1 MKSSGQSSKVTR
13 AQPRPQPPS
22 RPIKSF
28 APPAG
33 PKVDPMSQGAPKQ
46 ADKLTS
52 GGKPPQG
59 GSNEIAAHAVWVAS
73 HPGEIDPR
81 QQHY

>member
-1 MKSSGQSSKVTR
+1 MKTTR
-13 AQPRPQPPS
+13 LATRPQPQA

-33 PKVDPMSQGAPKQ
+33 PKVDPMSMGAPKR
-46 ADKLTS
+46 ADQLTS
-52 GGKPPQG
+52 GGKPL
-59 GSNEIAAHAVWVAS
+59 AS

-81 QQHY
+81 QQRY